1 MDGLLIPQQ
10 NKDKV
15 DLPNRSYL
23 SSVIGLAFRK
33 LDVFGYYKFVTA
45 VKNINLLPNR
55 KGMIK
60 EKKMKAFSNF
70 AFKGITATVA
80 AVYLFLFALSFWN
93 IHSYNKKLVNYDK
106 VLKTHKIKKAE
117 QKKIKKELA
126 VISNTLKLSNSLK
139 SNKKISYRVLAQV
152 AMSVPKRVKFN
163 SVDYNGKNRVVIKG
177 QAATDQDI
185 LKLINNLGAQELV
198 TQASLGNMNFKGKA
212 GDSAD
217 IKKNFTVIID
227 VKG

>member
-1 MDGLLIPQQ
+1 
-10 NKDKV
+10 
-15 DLPNRSYL
+15 
-23 SSVIGLAFRK
+23 
-33 LDVFGYYKFVTA
+33 
-45 VKNINLLPNR
+45 
-55 KGMIK
+55 
-60 EKKMKAFSNF
+60 
-70 AFKGITATVA
+70 
-80 AVYLFLFALSFWN
+80 
-93 IHSYNKKLVNYDK
+93 
-106 VLKTHKIKKAE
+106 
-117 QKKIKKELA
+117 
-126 VISNTLKLSNSLK
+126 
-139 SNKKISYRVLAQV
+139 
-152 AMSVPKRVKFN
+152 MSVPKRIKFD

>member
-1 MDGLLIPQQ
+1 MFQKRI
-10 NKDKV
+10 
-15 DLPNRSYL
+15 
-23 SSVIGLAFRK
+23 
-33 LDVFGYYKFVTA
+33 KF
-45 VKNINLLPNR
+45 
-55 KGMIK
+55 
-60 EKKMKAFSNF
+60 
-70 AFKGITATVA
+70 
-80 AVYLFLFALSFWN
+80 
-93 IHSYNKKLVNYDK
+93 D
-106 VLKTHKIKKAE
+106 
-117 QKKIKKELA
+117 
-126 VISNTLKLSNSLK
+126 
-139 SNKKISYRVLAQV
+139 
-152 AMSVPKRVKFN
+152 